1 MLACENLLWGI
12 INSVTADIVIVMY
25 DIVVVICRISHK
37 VGIGGGVITPPP
49 QFTRIWLILR

>member
-49 QFTRIWLILR
+49 NLHGFG